1 MIFVFGGAHQGRG
14 DFVRGLLGFSEIR
27 AAGEDVESLDFSTG
41 AVCGLDRWALGCVRR
56 GEEPADLLAAREAEW
71 QGCALIGTDFS
82 CGLVPMDAELRAWR
96 EANGRM
102 NNFLAERAER
112 VVRMFC
118 GLPQVLK

>member
-14 DFVRGLLGFSEIR
+14 DFVKGLGFSEIR
-27 AAGEDVESLDFSTG
+27 AAGEDADSLDFSTG

-102 NNFLAERAER
+102 NNYLAGRAER

-118 GLPQVLK
+118 GIPQELK

>member
-1 MIFVFGGAHQGRG
+1 MIFVFGGAHQGRRE
-14 DFVRGLLGFSEIR
+14 FVNGLGFSEILT
-27 AAGEDVESLDFSTG
+27 ASEDADSLDFSTG

-56 GEEPADLLAAREAEW
+56 GEEPAALLAAREVEW
-71 QGCALIGTDFS
+71 RECVLIGTDFS

-102 NNFLAERAER
+102 NNYLAGRAER

-118 GLPQVLK
+118 GLPQELK